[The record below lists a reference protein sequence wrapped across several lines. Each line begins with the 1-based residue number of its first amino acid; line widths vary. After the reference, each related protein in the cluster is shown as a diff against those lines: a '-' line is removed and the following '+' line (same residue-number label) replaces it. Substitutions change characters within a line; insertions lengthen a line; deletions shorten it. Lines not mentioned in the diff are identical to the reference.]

1 MARPFL
7 KWAGGKAKLAP
18 LVAERAPERIGRYH
32 EPFLGGGAV
41 FFALREAGRIDGAAL
56 ADGNAELIETW
67 RAVRDDVE
75 GVIAA
80 LEPLAARYLRTDWM
94 ERAFVYSEVRDDLRP
109 RLPARKAARLLFLN
123 KTCFNGLYRVN
134 RKGRFNVPHG
144 RYERPA
150 ILDAERLRDA
160 SRALAGVELRAED
173 FERACARAQPGDFVY
188 LDPPYQPLS
197 ATSAFTQ
204 YTSADFGFADQQ
216 RLRDAFDGL
225 TERGVPA
232 LLSNSAHP
240 DVEELYRGYAIERVP
255 MGRSINSNGA
265 GRKPIDE
272 LLVSN
277 LDRVARAGG
286 AQSSRCMPE
295 TNSRSSSAPRMASPS
310 ASAPSSPAHQSGRRG
325 TTAAP

>member
-41 FFALREAGRIDGAAL
+41 FFALREAGRIADAAL
-56 ADGNAELIETW
+56 ADGNADLIGAW

-80 LEPLAARYLRTDWM
+80 LEPLAARYLET
-94 ERAFVYSEVRDDLRP
+94 EPLKRAFVYSEVRDQRP

-144 RYERPA
+144 RYEQPA

-160 SRALAGVELRAED
+160 SHALAGVELRAED
-173 FERACARAQPGDFVY
+173 FEAACARAEPGDFVY

-204 YTSADFGFADQQ
+204 YTSADFGLADQQ

-240 DVEELYRGYAIERVP
+240 DIEALYRGYAIERVP

-272 LLVSN
+272 LLIGN
-277 LDRVARAGG
+277 AERIARAGS
-286 AQSSRCMPE
+286 AQSSRCIPE
-295 TNSRSSSAPRMASPS
+295 TNSRSSNAPRMASPS
-310 ASAPSSPAHQSGRRG
+310 ASASSSPAHHSERRG